1 MPARIRVLRSFAMKR
16 LAFLFI
22 GLCLLVSVRA
32 ASAIDI
38 LDYGAYEVY
47 QGDTSIGTE
56 TFAFERHGDSLF
68 VHCATKSELPWPD
81 RVIKLDKSMRLL
93 RSEYD
98 GSLVVYE
105 SVQQIGDDRLVRA
118 ISPHDTVMTVYRE
131 DQNAGYGDTIVKP
144 PGRMYIIDAQLF
156 TLFDVI
162 VRDFADR
169 KFDKR
174 RLQMFVL
181 AQNDTLVEGSIVD
194 LGTET
199 IRWGAK
205 PVQARKLRIGDT
217 QAEFVA
223 YVGPQ
228 GRMLELRE
236 PVTGLRVIR
245 KAQELKPPGSN

>member
-1 MPARIRVLRSFAMKR
+1 MKR
-16 LAFLFI
+16 LAFLFL
-22 GLCLLVSVRA
+22 GLCLLLSARA

-38 LDYGAYEVY
+38 VDYGAFEVY
-47 QGDTSIGTE
+47 QGDRSIGTE

-68 VHCATKSELPWPD
+68 VHCATKSEIPWPN
-81 RVIKLDKSMRLL
+81 RVLKLDKSMRLL
-93 RSEYD
+93 RREDD
-98 GSLVVYE
+98 GSLLLYE
-105 SVQQIGDDRLVRA
+105 SVQTFDENRLVRA

-131 DQNAGYGDTIVKP
+131 DQNAGSGDTVVKP

-181 AQNDTLVEGSIVD
+181 SQQDTLVEGSITD
-194 LGTET
+194 AGTET

-205 PVQARKLRIGDT
+205 PVQARKLQIGDP
-217 QAEFVA
+217 QAQFLA
-223 YVGPQ
+223 FVGPQ
-228 GRMLELRE
+228 GYLLELRE
-236 PVTGLRVIR
+236 PVSGLRVIR
-245 KAQELKPPGSN
+245 KAQDVKPPGSN

>member
-1 MPARIRVLRSFAMKR
+1 MKR
-16 LAFLFI
+16 LAFLLF
-22 GLCLLVSVRA
+22 GLCLL
-32 ASAIDI
+32 ASARTASALDI

-47 QGDTSIGTE
+47 QGDRAIGTE

-68 VHCATKSELPWPD
+68 VHCATESEIPRPN
-81 RVIKLDKSMRLL
+81 RVFKLDKSMRLL
-93 RSEYD
+93 TRAGD
-98 GSLVVYE
+98 GSLLLYE
-105 SVQQIGDDRLVRA
+105 SVQQLDDDRLVRA
-118 ISPHDTVMTVYRE
+118 ISPHDTAMTVYRE
-131 DQNAGYGDTIVKP
+131 NQNAGSGDTIVKP
-144 PGRMYIIDAQLF
+144 PGRLYIIDAQLF

-169 KFDKR
+169 EFDKR

-181 AQNDTLVEGSIVD
+181 AARDTLVEGSITD

-223 YVGPQ
+223 FVGPQ
-228 GRMLELRE
+228 GYMLELRE